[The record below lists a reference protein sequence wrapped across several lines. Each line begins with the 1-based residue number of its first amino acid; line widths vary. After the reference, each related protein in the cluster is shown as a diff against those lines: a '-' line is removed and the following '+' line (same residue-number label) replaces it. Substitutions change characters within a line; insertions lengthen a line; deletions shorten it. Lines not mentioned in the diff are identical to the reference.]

1 MHNKVII
8 KGNKYG
14 ITIVL
19 APDIDFAE
27 IVDELKI
34 RLKNA
39 ESFFDSS
46 RQIAVSFEGRELNN
60 EELDKLL
67 SVIDSES
74 QLNIQYVL
82 DENSDREELFYK
94 AFENETNTGNENN
107 NENDN
112 NNENIGYDVA
122 TEDIVSDNVFNST
135 SDETT
140 NNSTPSTGMFFKGT
154 LRSGQKLEAANSI
167 VIIGDVNPGASVV
180 AGGNIVI
187 IGSLTGTVHAGANG
201 NRNCFVIA
209 LSMSPIQIQI
219 ADIIARSSDKKN
231 LDKKSIERLFDK
243 KSNDKKTHKQEAMIA
258 SVITDHIYVENI
270 SKSALQDIII

>member
-19 APDIDFAE
+19 ASDIDFAE

-94 AFENETNTGNENN
+94 AFENETNTGNEK
-107 NENDN
+107 

-122 TEDIVSDNVFNST
+122 TEEIVSDNVFNST

-140 NNSTPSTGMFFKGT
+140 NNSSPSTGMFFKGT

-243 KSNDKKTHKQEAMIA
+243 KSNDRKSHKQEAMIA

-270 SKSALQDIII
+270 SKSAIQDIII